1 MPALLPGRSVFA
13 AGDAPEGSHALA
25 GFKRICTQTDLT
37 PRRGERNMEEERET
51 IRGTI
56 KWDDGLQGELPEI
69 VTGTRSYTWIEL
81 GQELMA
87 YEGWRIE
94 IVIG

>member
-1 MPALLPGRSVFA
+1 
-13 AGDAPEGSHALA
+13 
-25 GFKRICTQTDLT
+25 
-37 PRRGERNMEEERET
+37 MEEERET
-51 IRGTI
+51 IGGTI
-56 KWDDGLQGELPEI
+56 KWDGGLQGELPDI